1 MFAKVRATLSEPVDV
16 ASLAMLRTVFGL
28 LMCAGLVRLQL
39 TGWVEPLFTAPRF
52 TFTYQAFAWI
62 PHLPAAW
69 VSGVIWLA
77 AAAAL
82 AFALD
87 LFPRVS
93 GAVFVA
99 LFAWLQLFD
108 VTNYLNHY
116 YLVVLLGAL
125 LTVLPTS
132 WRHGQA
138 PRWVLWLVRFQVGI
152 VYFYAGLAKAGS
164 DWLLHAQPLS
174 IWFAARTETP
184 LIGPL
189 LAQPWAAYAAAWFGF
204 LYDLTIVLW
213 LSWRKTRPFAYLV
226 LLVFH
231 TLTFVFFDIGM
242 FPFIMSTAALIFFP
256 PDWPRR
262 FLGRWPRSAD
272 SLAAP
277 RPIAAPVMALVAAY
291 CAFQLLFPLRHFV
304 LPGDVLWNEDGMRW
318 SWKVM
323 VREKNGAV
331 TYRVRDPRSGREW
344 QVSPSAYLLPRQ
356 ANEMSGQ
363 PDLILQL
370 AHHVARDF
378 AARGV
383 ADVEVRVDA
392 WVSLNGRAP
401 RLLVDP
407 SVDLAKVEDSAWGA
421 AWVMPAPEE
430 PPLPALRS
438 REVTAWR

>member
-1 MFAKVRATLSEPVDV
+1 MFAKVRARLSQPVDV

-39 TGWVEPLFTAPRF
+39 TGWVGPLFTAPRF
-52 TFTYQAFAWI
+52 TFTYAAFAWV
-62 PHLPAAW
+62 PHLPGAW
-69 VSGVIWLA
+69 VSAVVWLA
-77 AAAAL
+77 ACAAL

-87 LFPRVS
+87 LKPRVS
-93 GAVFVA
+93 GAIFVL

-132 WRHGQA
+132 WSAGQVPTWA
-138 PRWVLWLVRFQVGI
+138 LWLVRFQVGV
-152 VYFYAGLAKAGS
+152 VYFYAGLAKLGP

-184 LIGPL
+184 LIGPI
-189 LAQPWAAYAAAWFGF
+189 LAQPWAAYVAAWFGF
-204 LYDLTIVLW
+204 LFDLTIVFW
-213 LSWRKTRPFAYLV
+213 LSWRRTRPFAYLV
-226 LLVFH
+226 VIGFH
-231 TLTFVFFDIGM
+231 ALTFVFFDIGM
-242 FPFIMSTAALIFFP
+242 FPFIMTTAALIFFAP
-256 PDWPRR
+256 EWPRR
-262 FLGRWPRSAD
+262 LFRRLPRVEARA
-272 SLAAP
+272 L
-277 RPIAAPVMALVAAY
+277 RPVATPVLVLVTAY

-331 TYRVRDPRSGREW
+331 TFRVRDPASGREW
-344 QVSPSAYLLPRQ
+344 HVSPSAYLLPRQ
-356 ANEMSGQ
+356 ASEMSGQ

-378 AARGV
+378 AAKGV
-383 ADVEVRVDA
+383 PGAEVRVDA
-392 WVSLNGRAP
+392 WVSLNGRPPA
-401 RLLVDP
+401 RLIDP
-407 SVDLAKVEDSAWGA
+407 EIDLATISDSAWGSSWVTREPDA
-421 AWVMPAPEE
+421 A
-430 PPLPALRS
+430 PLPAFRP

>member
-1 MFAKVRATLSEPVDV
+1 MLGRVRAKLSEPVDV
-16 ASLAMLRTVFGL
+16 ASLATLRTVFGL

-52 TFTYQAFAWI
+52 TFTYQAFAWV

-69 VSGVIWLA
+69 VSAVVWGA

-87 LFPRVS
+87 VYPRVS
-93 GAVFVA
+93 GAVFVV

-116 YLVVLLGAL
+116 YLAVLLGAL
-125 LTVLPTS
+125 LTLLPTS
-132 WRHGQA
+132 WRQGQV
-138 PRWVLWLVRFQVGI
+138 PRWAVWLVRFQVGV
-152 VYFYAGLAKAGS
+152 VYFYAGLAKLGS

-184 LIGPL
+184 LLGPL

-204 LYDLTIVLW
+204 LNDLTIVAW
-213 LSWRKTRPFAYLV
+213 LSWRRTRPFAYLV
-226 LLVFH
+226 LVLFH

-242 FPFIMSTAALIFFP
+242 FPFLMTAAALVFFA

-262 FLGRWPRSAD
+262 FFLRP
-272 SLAAP
+272 P
-277 RPIAAPVMALVAAY
+277 RPTVAASRLIPLPLLIAVGAF
-291 CAFQLLFPLRHFV
+291 CAFQVLFPLRDLA

-331 TYRVRDPRSGREW
+331 AYRVRQPRTGREW
-344 QVSPSAYLLPRQ
+344 QVNPSAWLLPRQ

-370 AHHVARDF
+370 AHHVAQDF
-378 AARGV
+378 AARGI
-383 ADVEVRVDA
+383 ADVEVRADA

-401 RLLVDP
+401 KLLIDP
-407 SVDLAKVEDSAWGA
+407 SVDLTKVADSAWGS
-421 AWVMPAPEE
+421 AWVLPGPDEG
-430 PPLPALRS
+430 PLPAFRP
-438 REVTAWR
+438 EEATAWR

>member
-1 MFAKVRATLSEPVDV
+1 MFSKVRTRLSQPVDV

-39 TGWVEPLFTAPRF
+39 TGWVGPLFTAPRF
-52 TFTYQAFAWI
+52 TFTYAAFAWV

-69 VSGVIWLA
+69 VSAVVWMA
-77 AAAAL
+77 AVSAL

-87 LFPRVS
+87 LAPRLS
-93 GAVFVA
+93 GAVFVL

-132 WRHGQA
+132 WRHGAA
-138 PRWVLWLVRFQVGI
+138 PTWALWLVRFQVGV
-152 VYFYAGLAKAGS
+152 VYFYAGLAKLGP

-184 LIGPL
+184 LIGPI

-204 LYDLTIVLW
+204 LYDLTIAFW
-213 LSWRKTRPFAYLV
+213 LSWKRTRPFAYLV
-226 LLVFH
+226 LLGFH
-231 TLTFVFFDIGM
+231 GLTFVFFDIGM
-242 FPFIMSTAALIFFP
+242 FPFIMTAAALIFFP
-256 PDWPRR
+256 AEWPRR
-262 FLGRWPRSAD
+262 FLRRSPRAESK
-272 SLAAP
+272 LAGLV
-277 RPIAAPVMALVAAY
+277 PVPVVAGLAAY

-331 TYRVRDPRSGREW
+331 TFRVTDPRSGREW
-344 QVSPSAYLLPRQ
+344 QVSPATYLLPRQ

-370 AHHVARDF
+370 AKHVARDF
-378 AARGV
+378 EARGV
-383 ADVEVRVDA
+383 PGVEVRVDA
-392 WVSLNGRAP
+392 WVSLNGRPAA
-401 RLLVDP
+401 RLIDP
-407 SVDLAKVEDSAWGA
+407 QVDLARVEDSSWGT
-421 AWVMPAPEE
+421 AWVLPAPVDA
-430 PPLPALRS
+430 PLPAVRP

>member
-1 MFAKVRATLSEPVDV
+1 MFRRVRAQLSEPVDV
-16 ASLAMLRTVFGL
+16 ASLAMLRTLFGL

-52 TFTYQAFAWI
+52 TFTYAAFAWV
-62 PHLPAAW
+62 PQLPAHW
-69 VSGVIWLA
+69 VGAVVWVA

-87 LFPRVS
+87 LAPKLS
-93 GAVFVA
+93 GAVFVL

-108 VTNYLNHY
+108 VTNYLNHH

-125 LTVLPTS
+125 LTVLPTR

-138 PRWVLWLVRFQVGI
+138 PRWALWLVRLQVGV
-152 VYFYAGLAKAGS
+152 VYFYAGLAKLGS
-164 DWLLHAQPLS
+164 DWLVDAQPLS

-204 LYDLTIVLW
+204 LFDLTIVAW
-213 LSWRKTRPFAYLV
+213 LSWRKTRPYAYAV
-226 LLVFH
+226 VIGFH
-231 TLTFVFFDIGM
+231 ALTHVFFDIGL
-242 FPFIMSTAALIFFP
+242 FPFIMTTAALVFFEP
-256 PDWPRR
+256 GWPRR
-262 FLGRWPRSAD
+262 VLRWRPQS
-272 SLAAP
+272 AP
-277 RPIAAPVMALVAAY
+277 RAPRLVPMPVLALVAGYA
-291 CAFQLLFPLRHFV
+291 AFQVLFPLRHYA
-304 LPGDVLWNEDGMRW
+304 LPGDVLWNEAGMRW

-323 VREKNGAV
+323 VREKSGAV
-331 TYRVRDPRSGREW
+331 TYRVRDPRSGQEW
-344 QVSPSAYLLPRQ
+344 QVDPSAYLLPRQ

-383 ADVEVRVDA
+383 PDVEVRVDA
-392 WVSLNGRAP
+392 WVSLNGRPPA
-401 RLLVDP
+401 RLVDP
-407 SVDLAKVEDSAWGA
+407 EVDLARVTDSAWDTP
-421 AWVMPAPEE
+421 WVLPAPRHG
-430 PPLPALRS
+430 PLPALRLAQGEAP
-438 REVTAWR
+438 R

>member
-1 MFAKVRATLSEPVDV
+1 MFVKVRAQLSQPVDV

-39 TGWVEPLFTAPRF
+39 TGWVGPLFTAPRF
-52 TFTYQAFAWI
+52 TFTYAAFAWV
-62 PHLPAAW
+62 PHLPAPY
-69 VSGVIWLA
+69 VSLVVWA
-77 AAAAL
+77 AAVAAL

-87 LFPRVS
+87 LVPRVS

-132 WRHGQA
+132 WRHGTVPTWA
-138 PRWVLWLVRFQVGI
+138 LWLVRFQVGV
-152 VYFYAGLAKAGS
+152 VYFYAGLAKAGP

-184 LIGPL
+184 VIGPH

-204 LYDLTIVLW
+204 LYDLTIVFW

-226 LLVFH
+226 LLGFH
-231 TLTFVFFDIGM
+231 ALTFVFFDIGM
-242 FPFIMSTAALIFFP
+242 FPFIMSTAALIFFA

-262 FLGRWPRSAD
+262 FLSR
-272 SLAAP
+272 LP
-277 RPIAAPVMALVAAY
+277 RPVVTPPRLVPAPLFAVVVAF

-331 TYRVRDPRSGREW
+331 TYRVKDPRSGREW
-344 QVSPSAYLLPRQ
+344 QVEPSAYLLPRQ

-370 AHHVARDF
+370 AQHIARDF
-378 AARGV
+378 EAKGV
-383 ADVEVRVDA
+383 PGVEVRVDA
-392 WVSLNGRAP
+392 WVSLNGRPPA
-401 RLLVDP
+401 RLVDP
-407 SVDLAKVEDSAWGA
+407 SVDLARVEDASWGTP
-421 AWVMPAPEE
+421 WVMPAPAD
-430 PPLPALRS
+430 PPLPAFRP